1 MKWNFTDTI
10 DAVLISLGISLSISD
25 IHQILSI
32 ILIVFNLVWLALK
45 FIIKFFKYY
54 SNDGKLDQEEKED
67 LLNDVDEII
76 KEGDKNVKD

>member
-32 ILIVFNLVWLALK
+32 ILIVFNLVWLTLK

-54 SNDGKLDQEEKED
+54 SNDGKLDHEEIDD
-67 LLNDVDEII
+67 LLNDVDKIN
-76 KEGDKNVKD
+76 KEGDNNGED